1 MEARALELIR
11 KIGGMEKASRT
22 VPNADDRHFER
33 SAFRAPRCT
42 SLRDARESVSPNDRL
57 VLLTSLSYEELSTIA
72 DQFGH
77 PQLRHNSR
85 SRNKLPSGIQCP
97 VRRNRCGQIDPRR
110 RRQPHPRG
118 ARIK

>member
-42 SLRDARESVSPNDRL
+42 SLRDARESVSPNERL
-57 VLLTSLSYEELSTIA
+57 VLLTSLSYE
-72 DQFGH
+72 DDRYNG
-77 PQLRHNSR
+77 
-85 SRNKLPSGIQCP
+85 SGEF
-97 VRRNRCGQIDPRR
+97 D
-110 RRQPHPRG
+110 
-118 ARIK
+118 K